1 MQIPPVAANRTAGHG
16 RDSRVVVPVSWR
28 DGGVATDGGAQIDV
42 EQRPA
47 TCFAFQSVAVH
58 GVSYRR
64 GPRDQ
69 SQTSSPSRGTSQ
81 DSIASRVEEARME
94 AAAAER
100 GSSRV
105 AQDGGSMI
113 RRFLTSVFSSSSDK
127 PDLRAASFHRH
138 SFSPVVSTSSSGSL
152 SPTFVRGGRI
162 RSRRGSSR
170 ERRFDEDIKASSAA
184 HTGRALPGT
193 SRNISHPGGTAVRRP
208 AHLDSYKQP
217 RPQRALTCT
226 LEMGRVPSVRIRSF
240 EPQIDTPSK
249 SSDSPRSDS
258 SDETEKDTRGQQK
271 SSRISSLRSPG
282 VYHGRDGTLRG
293 RRLTRSREAGTK
305 RERRRK
311 TSEYVRGNGE
321 VEAPP
326 GMSVSAGSGDRT
338 AGSESL
344 VSSSNSVSAVCSP
357 HNAPGDSSRLMAA
370 SSAIP
375 RLNLFWLQRRSGS
388 SPSDACNSMNP
399 EEKKADVY
407 RALFSNDEEESMRLD
422 TSRLTAQ
429 QTGAARSA
437 SEPLVNREDLQIAPE
452 TQLRKRITGV
462 SSGRFVPKSVTTG
475 RRQLAVTAGAEE
487 TEGSK
492 PTSLAPGQEP
502 ALLLERES
510 PGNDNRTERELP
522 RAKDVPVCPH
532 MPWSALSEDRFGR
545 EVSSPH
551 AVSGYIRET
560 SPPAAARCAELRGS
574 RFHTPSAQQQRPEA
588 LPDMHWQ
595 TSSVSPCTRPAVR
608 SRSAEAT
615 GMSVSSGPYSDMRTV
630 GAGADTPIR
639 RRAALAT
646 SIGKERRRL
655 FTWNAGGKHES
666 NITNLD
672 PSSTV
677 EGRGKGLP
685 SEPSPR
691 TKAGSPSFEAYLT
704 DTVSKSSAGDEA
716 AKVGQKQAEP
726 PRRTEAS
733 FSRVESHDSLEDGA
747 RFCVRG
753 QRTESET
760 QTASAVPATE
770 PETLTTEDLLVTQ
783 RRRSDG
789 SASRE
794 RIEEDGQH
802 ETGALGGGMTI
813 QVRSPAPC
821 KSDLLLETGTGRR
834 SADGPP
840 PPPLESMDESMD
852 NPTDEGGRQS
862 DPPTP
867 PEPHPQSVKPAS
879 LQPKQPH
886 VLSNTP
892 AAVPRS
898 RHRLLKNVHQSD
910 KRVRNAGTHD
920 ALPVANTEPPE
931 MVRNREGDKGAKVR
945 EAGDERLVTRRN
957 GKDAATDHSEK
968 VESDEGDK
976 VEKAAEEGAEK
987 LVVFGPMT
995 EAEAEAREAGD
1006 ERFVTARDGTDA
1018 ATDHSAK
1025 VESDD
1030 GDKVEKA
1037 AEEGAEK
1044 LVVFG
1049 PMTEAEVKA
1058 RDAGDERLVTARDGT
1073 RASPDHSAKVESDD
1087 GDKVE
1092 KAAEEGAEKLVVFGP
1107 MTEAEVKAR
1116 DAGDERL
1123 VTRRNGKDAAT
1134 DHSEKVESDEGE
1146 KVENAAEE
1154 GAEEMVMFG
1163 PMTEAEVKARD
1174 AGDERL
1180 VTARDGTHASA
1191 DHSEK
1196 VESDDGDKVE
1206 KAAEEG
1212 AEEMVMFGPMTE
1224 AEVKARD
1231 AGDERLVTARDGTEA
1246 ATDHSEKVESDE
1258 GDKVDKAVEEG
1269 AEKLVVFGPMTAG
1282 EAKEREAGDERLVT
1296 ARDGT
1301 DAATDHSEKVESD
1314 DGDKVVKAAEEG
1326 AEKLVVFGPMTEAEV
1341 KARVAGD
1348 ERLVTARDGTRASP
1362 DHSEKVE
1369 SDDGDKVEN
1378 GSEEGA
1384 EKLVV
1389 FGPMTEA
1396 EVKARDAGDE
1406 RLVTRRNGK
1415 DAATDHSE
1423 KVESDEGEKV
1433 ENAAEEGAE
1442 EMVMFGPMTEA
1453 EVKARDAGD
1462 ERLVTRRS
1470 GTHASAD
1477 HSEKVESDDGDKVEK
1492 AAEEGAEEMVMF
1504 GPMTEAEAKAR
1515 DAGDERLVT
1524 ARDGTDAATDHS
1536 EKVESDDG
1544 DKVVKAAEEGA
1555 EKLVVF
1561 GPMTEAEVKA
1571 RDAGDERL
1579 VTRRNG
1585 KDAATDHSEKVE
1597 SVEREKVEN
1606 AAEEGAEE
1614 MVMFGPMTE
1623 AEVKARDAGDE
1634 RLVTARDGTHASAD
1648 HSEKVESDDG
1658 DKVEKAAEKG
1668 AEEMVMFGPMTEA
1681 EVKARD
1687 AGDERLVTARDG
1699 TEAAT
1704 DNSEKVE
1711 SDEGDKVDKAVEEGA
1726 EKLVVFGPMT
1736 AGEAKERE
1744 AGDERLV
1751 TARDGTD
1758 AATDH
1763 SEKVESDDGDKV
1775 VKAAEEGAEKLVVFG
1790 PMTEAEVKARVAGD
1804 ERLVTARDGT
1814 RASPD
1819 HSEKVE
1825 SDDGDKVEK
1834 AAEEGAEK
1842 LVVFGPMTEAEA
1854 KARVARDERLVTAR
1868 DGTRASSDHSAK
1880 VESDDGDKVEKAAE
1894 EGAEKL
1900 VVFGPMTAGEA
1911 KEREAGDERLVTA
1924 RDGTRASSDH
1934 SAKVESDDG
1943 DKVEKAAEEG
1953 AEKLVVFGPMTK
1965 AEVKARDA
1973 GDECLV
1979 TARDGTDAAT
1989 DHREKVESDDGDKV
2003 EKAAEEGAEEMV
2015 MFGPMTKAEVKA
2027 REAGDERLVTAR
2039 DGTDAAT
2046 DHSEKVESDD
2056 GDKVVK
2062 AAEEG
2067 AEKLVV
2073 FGPMTAGEAKEREA
2087 GDERLVTARDG
2098 TDAATDHSEKVESD
2112 DGDKVEKAAEEG
2124 AEEMVMFGPMT
2135 EAEVKARDAG
2145 DERLVSA
2152 RDGTDAATDHR
2163 EKVESDDG
2171 DKVEKAAE
2179 EGAEKLVVFGPMT
2192 EAEVKARVAG
2202 DERLVT
2208 ARDGTRASPDHSEKV
2223 ESDDGDKVEKA
2234 AEEGAEKLV
2243 VFGPMTEAEAKARV
2257 ARDERLVTARDG
2269 TRASSDH
2276 SAKVESDDGDKVEKA
2291 AEEGAEKLVVFGPM
2305 TAGEAKERE
2314 AGDESLVSARDG
2326 TDAATDHREKVES
2339 DDGDKVDEAA
2349 EQGAEKLVVFGP
2361 MTAGEATERDAGDER
2376 LVTARDRTDATT
2388 DHSEK
2393 VESDD
2398 GDKVESGSEEG
2409 AEEMVMFGP
2418 MTEAEVKARDA
2429 GDERLVTARDGTEAA
2444 TDHCEK
2450 VESDDGDKVEKA
2462 AEEGAEKLVVFGPM
2476 TGGEARSRDAGDE
2489 SLVTARDGK
2498 RASPDH
2504 SEKVESDD
2512 GDKVEKAV
2520 EEGAEKLVV
2529 FGPMTEAEVKARDAG
2544 DERLATARDGTH
2556 ASADHSAKVES
2567 DEGDKV
2573 EKAAEEGA
2581 EKLVVFGPMTK
2592 AEVKARDAGDECLV
2606 TARDGTDAAT
2616 DHREKVE
2623 SDDGDKVE
2631 KAAEEGAEKLVVFG
2645 PMTKAE
2651 VKAREAGD
2659 ERLVTARD
2667 GTDAA
2672 TDHSEKVESDD
2683 GDKVVKAAEEG
2694 AEKLVVF
2701 GPMTAGEAKE
2711 REAGDERLVTAR
2723 DGTDAATDHSEKV
2736 ESDDGD
2742 KVEKA
2747 AEEGAEE
2754 MVMFGPMTEAEVK
2767 ARDAGDERLVS
2778 ARDGTDAATDHREKV
2793 ESDDGDKVDE
2803 AAEGGAEKLVVFG
2816 PMTEAEVKARD
2827 AGDERLVTRRN
2838 GKDAATDHSAKV
2850 ESDEGEKVEKA
2861 AEEGAEKLV
2870 MFGPMTEAEVKAR
2883 QAGDERLVSARDG
2896 THASADH
2903 SEKVESDDGDKVEK
2917 AAEEGAEKLVVFG
2930 PMTAGEAK
2938 AREAGDER
2946 LVTARDG
2953 KRASPDH
2960 SAKVES
2966 DDGDKVEKA
2975 AEKGAE
2981 EMVMFRPMTEAEVKA
2996 RDAGDERLVTAR
3008 DGTHASAD
3016 HSEKVESDEGD
3027 KVENGSEEGAEEMVM
3042 FGPMTKAE
3050 ARSRDSADDPL
3061 VTARDGK
3068 RASPD
3073 HSEKVESDDGDKVDE
3088 AAEGG
3093 AEKLVV
3099 FGPMTEAEVKARDAG
3114 DERLV
3119 TRRNGKD
3126 AATDHSAKVESDEG
3140 EKVEKA
3146 AEEGAEKLVM
3156 FGPMTEAEVKA
3167 RDAGDERLV
3176 TARDGTHASP
3186 DHSEKVE
3193 SDEGEK
3199 VEKAAEEGA
3208 EEMVMFGPMTEAEV
3222 KAREAGDE
3230 RLVSAR
3236 DGTDAATDHRE
3247 KVESDD
3253 GDKVDEAAEGGAEK
3267 LVVFGPMTAGEAK
3280 ARQAGDERLVTA
3292 RDGTHASADHSE
3304 KVESDDGDK
3313 VDKAAEEGAEKLVVF
3328 GPMTE
3333 AEAKARE
3340 AGDER
3345 LVTARDGKRASP
3357 DHSAKVESDD
3367 GDKVEKAAEK
3377 GAEEMVMFRPMT
3389 EAEVKARDAGDER
3402 LVTARDG
3409 THASA
3414 DHSEKVE
3421 SDDGDKVENG
3431 SEEGA
3436 EEMVMFGP
3444 MTKAEARSRDSA
3456 DDPLVTARDGK
3467 RASPDH
3473 SEKVES
3479 DDGDKVEKAAE
3490 EGAEK
3495 LVVFGPMTE
3504 AEVKAR
3510 EAGDERLVSARDG
3523 TDAAT
3528 DHSAKVESDD
3538 GDKVDEAAEGGA
3550 EKLVVFGPMT
3560 KAEVK
3565 ARDAGDERLVTA
3577 RDGTRA
3583 SPDHSAKVESDDGD
3597 KVEKAA
3603 EEGAE
3608 KLVVFGPMTAGE
3620 AKEREAGDESLV
3632 TARDGKRASSDH
3644 SEKVESDDGDK
3655 VDEAA
3660 EEGAE
3665 KLVVFG
3671 PMTEAEV
3678 KARVARDERLV
3689 SARDGTDA
3697 ATDHS
3702 EKVES
3707 DEGEKVE
3714 KAAERGAEK
3723 LIVFGPMTAGEAK
3736 ARQGGDERLVTAR
3749 DGTRASADH
3758 SEKVESDDGDKVDKA
3773 AEEGAEKLVVFGP
3786 MTAGEAKEREAG
3798 DESLVTARDGTRASP
3813 DHSAKVES
3821 DDGDK
3826 VDKAAEEGAEKL
3838 VVFGPM
3844 TAGEAKER
3852 EAGDES
3858 LVTARDGTRAS
3869 PDHSAKV
3876 ESDDGDKVEKAA
3888 EEGAE
3893 KLVVFGPMTAGE
3905 AKERE
3910 AGDESFVTARDGK
3923 RPSPDHSEKV
3933 ESDDG
3938 DKVEMAAEE
3947 GAEKLVVFGPMTEAE
3962 ARSRDAG
3969 DERLVTARDGTR
3981 ASPDHSAKVESDD
3994 GDKVEKAAEEG
4005 AEKLVV
4011 FGPMTAG
4018 EAKEREA
4025 GDESL
4030 VTARDGKRAS
4040 PDHSEKVESDD
4051 GDKVEKAAEEGAE
4064 KLVVF
4069 GPMTEAEARSR
4080 DAGDERLV
4088 TARDGTRASPDHSEK
4103 VESDDGDKVEKAAE
4117 EGAEKLVVFGPMTE
4131 AEARSRD
4138 AGDESLVTARDGT
4151 RASPDHSEKVES
4163 DDGDKVEK
4171 AAEEGAE
4178 KLVVFGPMT
4187 AGEAK
4192 EREAGD
4198 ESLVTARDGTRASP
4212 DHSAKVE
4219 SDDGDKVEKAAEE
4232 GAEKLVV
4239 FGPMTAGEAKEREA
4253 GDESLVTAR
4262 DGKRAS
4268 PDHSEKVESDDGDK
4282 VEKAAEEG
4290 AEKLVVFGPMTEAEA
4305 RSRDAGDER
4314 LVTARD
4320 GTRASPDHS
4329 EKVESDDGDKVE
4341 KAAEEG
4347 AEKLVVFGPVTEAE
4361 ARSRDAGDERLVTA
4375 RDGTRAS
4382 PDHSEKVESDDG
4394 DKVEKAAEEGAE
4406 KLVVFGPMTEAE
4418 VKARDA
4424 GDERLVSARDG
4435 TRASPDHREKVES
4448 DDGDKVEKAAEE
4460 GAEKLVVFGPM
4471 TAGEAKEREAGDES
4485 LVTARDGK
4493 RASPDHS
4500 EKVESDDGDKVEK
4513 AATEGAEKLV
4523 VFGPMTA
4530 GEAKEREA
4538 GDESL
4543 VTARDGTDAATDH
4556 SAKVESDDGDKV
4568 EKAAEEGA
4576 EKLVAFGPMTEAEV
4590 KVREAGDER
4599 LVTARDGKDA
4609 ATDHSEKVESDEGE
4623 KVEKAA
4629 EEGAEKLVVF
4639 GPMTEAEVKARDAGY
4654 ERLVTR
4660 RNGKDAATDH
4670 SAKVESDEGD
4680 KVDKAA
4686 EEGAEKLVVFGPMTK
4701 AEVKARDAGDE
4712 RLVTARDG
4720 TRASPD
4726 HSAKVEIDDGDKVDK
4741 AAEEGA
4747 EKLVVFGPMTEAEAR
4762 SRDAGD
4768 ERLVTARDGK
4778 RASPD
4783 HSAMVESD
4791 DGDKVEKAAEEGA
4804 EKLVVLGPMT
4814 AGEAKE
4820 REAGDER
4827 LVTARDGTRAS
4838 PDHSEKVESDDGDKV
4853 EKAAEE
4859 GAEKLV
4865 VFGPMTEAEAKARE
4879 AGDERLV
4886 TRRNGKD
4893 AATDH
4898 SAKVESDEGEKVE
4911 NAAEQGAEKLV
4922 VFSPMTAG
4930 EAKARDSAD
4939 DPLVTAR
4946 DGKRAS
4952 PDHSEKIESD
4962 DGDKVEKAVEEGAE
4976 KLVVFGPMTE
4986 AEVKARDAG
4995 DERLVTA
5002 SDGTHALP
5010 DHSAK
5015 VESDDGDMV
5024 EKAAK
5029 EGAEKLVVFGPM
5041 TAGEARSRDAGD
5053 ERLVTARDGTRASPD
5068 HSEKVES
5075 DDGDKVDKAAE
5086 EGAEKLVMF
5095 GPLMEAEARSRDAAD
5110 ERLVTV
5116 RDGLS
5121 AGNDQSEGVA
5131 SRTGGGR
5138 VVDGEVGRTEARE
5151 VGNEAQAKGRKA
5163 AGGKMAAARCAEVD
5177 GRLRSAGAAG
5187 LGRTEGSGR
5196 GAGAAASE
5204 APRGS
5209 SLGWTRSGRLAQSS
5223 VRAEPCAVPAAASPY
5238 GSLELCQPP
5247 SEAYGRK
5254 AFAARS
5260 GGTKREPS
5268 PPNWTEAAEEE
5279 EMNRVDSSVCSSP
5292 PLSPRYVPARNP
5304 SRSHPAVPP
5313 LDLYWL
5319 KGDRTRG
5326 RGPTKRRSA
5335 RELCTATER
5344 EVPALPRISTV
5355 SGVPSVQASD
5365 DPEAIKADIIA
5376 SLFEDS
5382 SEFETLPKQQTEESV
5397 SSTSDRVPPRGP
5409 GASASSPSPSSQL
5422 RRPGQAPRPQHL
5434 PDMNGSEMSAQTAAR
5449 GLSPAHGV
5457 EAQSKTDDSGR
5468 PLEATPRK
5476 VEPASGCVSAP
5487 SVRRAHRAKT
5497 ASSAQHSVEFFPRQA
5512 VAGRHEADSTPF
5524 HVKAWLRALR
5534 GATAP
5539 KAASPFSDGGCDRDP
5554 GMLSSAQSP
5563 KIASR
5568 PPSRHAPTDVLLRSS
5583 RNLSDGLKTH
5593 KAATAQKSDE
5603 DRKTRQ
5609 LAGEEEHGGAA
5620 RRMEETREQ
5629 GMHTF
5634 EVPGGAEGRFPTGNC
5649 TAEVAAGS
5657 SRGDDRVVG
5666 SSKSATNKEGTP
5678 VRREMQMQPK
5688 QAEHLG
5694 GDATPKE
5701 VSDVERG
5708 RVLGAA
5714 AADPFLS
5721 KASHRTAEEAS
5732 SGTCGDVRSAEAAQT
5747 AGVAPRGETR
5757 SRVEVIRSSPT
5768 VEPPR
5773 VTREKLGDET
5783 YDDEEHLFGKGSQ
5796 PGVSAPGQK
5805 RGHSDRDRSWAVLQE
5820 PELESSLG
5828 KQIQGERVF
5837 SGISRPRDVVI
5848 ESSQEAQPV
5857 GTSQTPTRT
5866 PRHVGELEEVQKPES
5881 ISEPDQGDKWSIAPK
5896 HRELKPSSPCVQ
5908 ATRVTARI
5916 DSGAPR
5922 GHPWDL
5928 PSDKVHRQPDAPG
5941 ERMSFPKAMNSA
5953 KLMGASK
5960 RARILRNPSAIV
5972 GAIPA
5977 ARLADKARRQAVE
5990 GDEKPAMNS
5999 AVATTEHAKKSK
6011 LGTESSTQPSAP
6023 VKPSFGVA
6031 GKKKPVELVPIVGE
6045 RESSLALLK
6054 AGEGDF
6060 VSAMS
6065 AKGRRSSASTFGFG
6079 GNARERLDAGRGA
6092 AIERGL
6098 GTVPGP
6104 GLLEREALMSR
6115 VPHQESVQRRGAKAA
6130 SKLLH
6135 PNSPLAAS
6143 GFSISSTTQ
6152 QATQGPVPTKGKCQ
6166 AQRVAAQSADA
6177 AQDARGA
6184 SRSPQ
6189 LLRISAESAHSPKV
6203 QDLDTCAFAKAKA
6216 TRYSPD
6222 QPSGSSS
6229 ATPAADESTECVK
6242 SSQASDRLNLQ
6253 ETRCAGG
6260 LSSERNEADRGL
6272 STRAEPSTQPV
6283 KALKDTRHTPAK
6295 PARMGFVTAK
6305 RQPESRARESSG
6317 AGVTSLSRG
6326 RLPTA
6331 EAAPDQEKP
6340 KATASKAKAHCV
6352 TATRHLVGNGSV
6364 PAGSAG
6370 SVGRRIP
6377 VRMNVLDEKSQTVP
6391 VKPGAKPGSNA
6402 QRPRHPWETENRAS
6416 VSSPLKSATQK
6427 ASSCQAT
6434 NARPVVFE
6442 PATPGPAHNEASQ
6455 LSGTSSQVQ
6464 QVAEA
6469 KSRGAPPPL
6478 QAPKERRGFL
6488 AESPLGTK
6496 LKSPTPSSNAAIRTT
6511 ETDAQ
6516 DRGRAFT
6523 ENFCRS
6529 GIPRPQPLSRPR
6541 LNTCGN
6547 RLTEKRVCP
6556 EAAASASYPAA
6567 SAGRPATA
6575 TNLYGISKTAQRTE
6589 KSPSRLAARKDKGVR
6604 HVVPRLTHPRQCQL
6618 VSPPKRR
6625 EDKVIRLQAWWRAE
6639 QVRTCLRATSCVRE
6653 AKHSSFLS
6661 SGMVFPETEET
6672 DLEADLPYP
6681 PVVPPSNVPRPHASR
6696 HVKRCPS
6703 SEEISEA
6710 GSRDFSL
6717 ESAGA
6722 VGRQN
6727 ANAQVSPASVVDRPS
6742 SFGWSPVLAAASKW
6756 RDNPWGACGT
6766 DSDAPLSSSAVAAA
6780 IFAKAGGR
6788 SSSKPASQS
6797 EGRAGVQGVSRAPH
6811 SETGDLE
6818 GTWNRVGQPSSL
6830 SLLDAG
6836 GSNAL
6841 DLARPILNGGRRLSS
6856 SGTKE
6861 NVASK
6866 KDLDASTETFVDRRK
6881 ETPATWAET
6890 ERLVKRVAAVDAEF
6904 RVHETEQEQGS
6915 AAREWR
6921 PAGNRPEK
6929 DVPSGDRIG
6938 TQVREENETRQ
6949 KWEQREILACGRKQD
6964 SNEAGRIFSFRMP
6977 RRDSRAMDETYDREV
6992 LPREAERFKQLLE
7005 AIHLSRT
7012 EAPSSPNNVVRNG
7025 KRVRDHMHE
7034 ATEREMR
7041 APQHATIEATVWM
7054 PQQVATERT
7063 VDAAPNTSD
7072 EADGA
7077 RERREEAKRRQ
7088 QEAEAKRRAE
7098 EDRKRREEEAERE
7111 RRKEEK
7117 QRQQEA
7123 EARRRAEEDLKRR
7136 EEEAERERREEE
7148 KRRQQEAEARRRA
7161 EEDLKRRE
7169 EEAERERRE
7178 EEKRRQQEAEAKR
7191 RAEED
7196 RKRREEEAEREK
7208 REEEKRR
7215 QQEAEARRRAEEDRK
7230 RREEEAEREKREEE
7244 KRRKQEAEARRR
7256 AEEDRKRREEEAE
7269 RERREEEKRRQ
7280 QEAEARRRAEED
7292 RKRRE
7297 EEAEREKREEEKR
7310 RKQEAEARRR
7320 AEEDR
7325 KRREEEA
7332 ERERREEEKRR
7343 QQEAE
7348 ARRRAEEDLKRR
7360 EEEAERE
7367 RREEEKRRQQ
7377 EAEAKRRAEEDR
7389 KRREEEAE
7397 REKRE
7402 EEKRRQQEAEARR
7415 RAEED
7420 RKRREEETERE
7431 KREEEKR
7438 RQQEAE
7444 ARRRAEEDRKRREE
7458 EAERERREEEKRRQ
7472 QEAEARRRAE
7482 EDRKRREEEAEREKR
7497 EEEKRRQQEAEA
7509 RRRAEEDRKR
7519 REEEAEREKREE
7531 EKRRKQEAEAR
7542 RRAEEDR
7549 KRREEEAER
7558 ERREEEK
7565 RRQQEAEARRRAEE
7579 DRKRREEEAERERR
7593 EEEKRRQQ
7601 EAEARRR
7608 AEEDRK
7614 RREEE
7619 TEREKREE
7627 EKRRK
7632 QEAEARRRAEE
7643 NRRREEGEQKR
7654 HGRPAKNPIFAQS
7667 LGATRREEGIR
7678 QMNAYAVH
7686 LDEEEVRGIDGT
7698 ITADLARTKGT
7709 AHSARNAGVCG
7720 PSSDQSDSCP
7730 SPGFLSSSLCSPAAL
7745 TSNSSR
7751 RLAGSSDEEDLL
7763 SQIVCSKKAE
7773 LEIASRLPVLGE
7785 TAKELPAP
7793 AQAVANSSLDDGNVA
7808 IPGNQP
7814 SSVEGK
7820 RLYER
7825 RQALIRKHRAE
7836 RDNTGPSP
7844 RDTFEMQERQRAE
7857 VLVLPP
7863 AREDSDVAMP
7873 AARQLFAESSHVVER
7888 HLYPVLPET
7897 KRMQRMR
7904 RVPISHNTTVL
7915 GGRASAKD
7923 RKSQGLGFFGWL
7935 LREHSSTEGFDS

>member
-113 RRFLTSVFSSSSDK
+113 RRFLTSVFSSSS
-127 PDLRAASFHRH
+127 
-138 SFSPVVSTSSSGSL
+138 
-152 SPTFVRGGRI
+152 
-162 RSRRGSSR
+162 
-170 ERRFDEDIKASSAA
+170 
-184 HTGRALPGT
+184 
-193 SRNISHPGGTAVRRP
+193 
-208 AHLDSYKQP
+208 
-217 RPQRALTCT
+217 
-226 LEMGRVPSVRIRSF
+226 
-240 EPQIDTPSK
+240 
-249 SSDSPRSDS
+249 
-258 SDETEKDTRGQQK
+258 GQQK

-4639 GPMTEAEVKARDAGY
+4639 GPMTEAEVKARDAG
-4654 ERLVTR
+4654 
-4660 RNGKDAATDH
+4660 
-4670 SAKVESDEGD
+4670 AKVESDEGD

-4783 HSAMVESD
+4783 HSAMVQSD

-6216 TRYSPD
+6216 TR
-6222 QPSGSSS
+6222 
-6229 ATPAADESTECVK
+6229 
-6242 SSQASDRLNLQ
+6242 
-6253 ETRCAGG
+6253 
-6260 LSSERNEADRGL
+6260 
-6272 STRAEPSTQPV
+6272 
-6283 KALKDTRHTPAK
+6283 
-6295 PARMGFVTAK
+6295 
-6305 RQPESRARESSG
+6305 
-6317 AGVTSLSRG
+6317 
-6326 RLPTA
+6326 
-6331 EAAPDQEKP
+6331 
-6340 KATASKAKAHCV
+6340 
-6352 TATRHLVGNGSV
+6352 
-6364 PAGSAG
+6364 
-6370 SVGRRIP
+6370 
-6377 VRMNVLDEKSQTVP
+6377 
-6391 VKPGAKPGSNA
+6391 
-6402 QRPRHPWETENRAS
+6402 
-6416 VSSPLKSATQK
+6416 
-6427 ASSCQAT
+6427 
-6434 NARPVVFE
+6434 
-6442 PATPGPAHNEASQ
+6442 
-6455 LSGTSSQVQ
+6455 
-6464 QVAEA
+6464 
-6469 KSRGAPPPL
+6469 
-6478 QAPKERRGFL
+6478 
-6488 AESPLGTK
+6488 
-6496 LKSPTPSSNAAIRTT
+6496 
-6511 ETDAQ
+6511 
-6516 DRGRAFT
+6516 
-6523 ENFCRS
+6523 
-6529 GIPRPQPLSRPR
+6529 
-6541 LNTCGN
+6541 
-6547 RLTEKRVCP
+6547 
-6556 EAAASASYPAA
+6556 
-6567 SAGRPATA
+6567 
-6575 TNLYGISKTAQRTE
+6575 
-6589 KSPSRLAARKDKGVR
+6589 
-6604 HVVPRLTHPRQCQL
+6604 
-6618 VSPPKRR
+6618 
-6625 EDKVIRLQAWWRAE
+6625 
-6639 QVRTCLRATSCVRE
+6639 
-6653 AKHSSFLS
+6653 
-6661 SGMVFPETEET
+6661 
-6672 DLEADLPYP
+6672 
-6681 PVVPPSNVPRPHASR
+6681 
-6696 HVKRCPS
+6696 
-6703 SEEISEA
+6703 
-6710 GSRDFSL
+6710 
-6717 ESAGA
+6717 
-6722 VGRQN
+6722 QN

-6797 EGRAGVQGVSRAPH
+6797 EGRAGVQG
-6811 SETGDLE
+6811 
-6818 GTWNRVGQPSSL
+6818 
-6830 SLLDAG
+6830 
-6836 GSNAL
+6836 
-6841 DLARPILNGGRRLSS
+6841 
-6856 SGTKE
+6856 
-6861 NVASK
+6861 
-6866 KDLDASTETFVDRRK
+6866 
-6881 ETPATWAET
+6881 
-6890 ERLVKRVAAVDAEF
+6890 
-6904 RVHETEQEQGS
+6904 
-6915 AAREWR
+6915 
-6921 PAGNRPEK
+6921 
-6929 DVPSGDRIG
+6929 
-6938 TQVREENETRQ
+6938 
-6949 KWEQREILACGRKQD
+6949 
-6964 SNEAGRIFSFRMP
+6964 
-6977 RRDSRAMDETYDREV
+6977 
-6992 LPREAERFKQLLE
+6992 
-7005 AIHLSRT
+7005 
-7012 EAPSSPNNVVRNG
+7012 
-7025 KRVRDHMHE
+7025 
-7034 ATEREMR
+7034 
-7041 APQHATIEATVWM
+7041 
-7054 PQQVATERT
+7054 QVATERT